1 MSIPVSER
9 RAERVIAALDFEKLG
24 GLVTVVTQAV
34 ADGKVLMLA
43 FASPEAVR
51 RTLTQGWAHYYSR
64 SREEIWKKGE
74 SSGHLQRVREV
85 RIDCDGDALLYIVEQ
100 EGAACHTGYVSCFY
114 RRIEEDEIRPVEA
127 RGE

>member
-24 GLVTVVTQAV
+24 GLVTVVTQAA